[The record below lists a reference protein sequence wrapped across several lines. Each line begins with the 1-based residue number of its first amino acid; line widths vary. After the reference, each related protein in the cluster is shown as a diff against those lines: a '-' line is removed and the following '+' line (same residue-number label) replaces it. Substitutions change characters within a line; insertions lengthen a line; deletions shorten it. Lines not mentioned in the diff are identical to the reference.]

1 MAQETERKFLVEGNF
16 KAEAVK
22 AISIVQ
28 GYLSSVPERVVR
40 IRIRGAKGY
49 LTIKGRPNH
58 SGLTRY
64 EWEKEIPADEAREL
78 LRLCEPGIIE
88 KTRYYIPVGKHVFEV
103 DEFYGENQ
111 GLLLAE
117 IELADENENFMKPAW
132 LGPEVT
138 GDIKYYN
145 AMLIQ
150 HPYTRW

>member
-16 KAEAVK
+16 KTEAVE

-40 IRIRGAKGY
+40 IRIKGAKGY

-117 IELADENENFMKPAW
+117 IELADENEHFVKPAW

>member
-16 KAEAVK
+16 KTEAVE

-40 IRIRGAKGY
+40 IRIKGAKGY

-117 IELADENENFMKPAW
+117 IELADENENFVKPAW